1 MFLLTDRI
9 IPPSFT
15 RKLKESHGVL
25 ASSAVLECK
34 VAGSL
39 PITVAWFHDGQKLTS
54 GQKHQITFSDNVCT
68 LQIASLNLSDTG
80 AYVCKAANVAGSNE
94 TRAVLTVQG

>member
-1 MFLLTDRI
+1 M
-9 IPPSFT
+9 
-15 RKLKESHGVL
+15 L
-25 ASSAVLECK
+25 ASSVVLECK

-39 PITVAWFHDGQKLTS
+39 PITIAWFHDGHKLTS